1 MARLASSSVTRKS
14 SIEQLENDI
23 KQQQRNIELGKKDKQ
38 AKTAG
43 TTIKKAKELSKL
55 HENVMQ
61 KSGVS
66 FEESDEEIKDV
77 SEAYKIFGRGFTPD
91 EYTQMVD
98 IYNTYLPS
106 YPLKTANHKM
116 ALIKVCKCT
125 MRYNQALADNDIESI
140 KLWDSAL
147 SKALKEAKIN
157 PEQLDSADLTEG
169 ITSISQLVMAVEKV
183 KEPIGILPHLI
194 SNPQDGADYIL
205 WQFINYSRKVKNLPL
220 CSYADVYEFMN
231 EQYEAN
237 KDTLPFLVRNVNG
250 KYDSIEDDI

>member
-38 AKTAG
+38 TKTAS

-61 KSGVS
+61 KSGVN
-66 FEESDEEIKDV
+66 FDESDEEIKDV
-77 SEAYKIFGRGFTPD
+77 SEAYKIFGRGFAPD

-157 PEQLDSADLTEG
+157 PEQLDAADLTEG

-194 SNPQDGADYIL
+194 SNPQDGADYVL

-220 CSYADVYEFMN
+220 CSYAEVYEFMN